1 MIHISRERRQDHWLW
16 PLSYVDKATAST
28 FLKLCSTEL
37 CCPGGQGEVFCEQIS
52 MGNTGHY
59 THLLEIFHIFV
70 HIKGFEK
77 AYNTEAYSIL
87 FEYFLN

>member
-1 MIHISRERRQDHWLW
+1 
-16 PLSYVDKATAST
+16 
-28 FLKLCSTEL
+28 
-37 CCPGGQGEVFCEQIS
+37 